1 MTLIDTSAWIE
12 FLRRRGNPD
21 IKHRVAAYMEAG
33 RAAYCGPIELELYVG
48 ARENEKPDLRQSLDF
63 SQRLEFTESCWL
75 KAAEIENSLRAA
87 GVTVPRD
94 DILVA
99 AVAIYHDV
107 DIYADDPHFQLMQA
121 RGKLDLRIAE

>member
-75 KAAEIENSLRAA
+75 KAGEIENNLRAA

-99 AVAIYHDV
+99 AVAIHHDV
-107 DIYADDPHFQLMQA
+107 DVYADDPHFQLMQA
-121 RGKLDLRIAE
+121 RGGLSLRLA